1 MESMANPYCEELG
14 QTYSSQT
21 VAEEAARCLLCY
33 DASCSKGCPAGTDPA
48 RFIRSVRFRNVKG
61 AARTIR
67 ENNALGGICARV
79 CLTERY
85 CELACSRTG
94 IDRPIDIGGIQR
106 YVTDMEDALGLE
118 LLEAGEPNG
127 KSVAIVGSGPAGLQA
142 AASLRK
148 LGYAVEIFE
157 ETEKAGGVL
166 RYGIPEYRLPNS
178 IVDREVA
185 RIERM
190 GVEFHLGQKV
200 GRDIA
205 LAELEKTHDAV
216 LLAIGYSEPKMLSLF
231 EGNDAAETAV
241 SFLHRVKD
249 AGGALELPK
258 SVLVIGGG
266 DSAMD
271 AATSAKKAG
280 VPYVTV
286 VCRKFLTAF
295 RASKSELSAAQE
307 AGVTI
312 IDGYAPEKVEG
323 HTVTFHHREAEATF
337 TCTADLIV
345 LAVGQKIDAEGL
357 GLDLAADAE
366 SCTTSDPRLFVTGDI
381 VAGDKTVVA
390 SVKRA
395 KEAASAI
402 DAYLGK
408 EER

>member
-1 MESMANPYCEELG
+1 MANPYCEELG

-33 DASCSKGCPAGTDPA
+33 DAPCSKGCPAGTDPA

-79 CLTERY
+79 CPTERY

-118 LLEAGEPNG
+118 LLKSGEPNG

-148 LGYAVEIFE
+148 LGYEVEIFE
-157 ETEKAGGVL
+157 EAEKAGGVL
-166 RYGIPEYRLPNS
+166 RYGIPEYRLPMS

-249 AGGALELPK
+249 AKGALKLPK

-345 LAVGQKIDAEGL
+345 LAVGQKADTEGL

-366 SCTTSDPRLFVTGDI
+366 GYATSDSKLFVTGDI

-395 KEAASAI
+395 KEAAAAI

>member
-1 MESMANPYCEELG
+1 MGRMANPYCEELG
-14 QTYSSQT
+14 KTYT
-21 VAEEAARCLLCY
+21 PLTIEEEAARCLLCY
-33 DASCSKGCPAGTDPA
+33 DAPCSKGCPAGTDPA
-48 RFIRSVRFRNVKG
+48 RFIRSVRFKNVKG

-67 ENNALGGICARV
+67 ENNALGAVCARV
-79 CLTERY
+79 CPTERY

-94 IDRPIDIGGIQR
+94 IDHPIDIAGIQR
-106 YVTDMEDALGLE
+106 YVTDMEEALGLE
-118 LLEAGEPNG
+118 LLHAGKANG

-142 AASLRK
+142 AASLAE

-157 ETEKAGGVL
+157 EAEKAGGVL
-166 RYGIPEYRLPNS
+166 RYGIPEYRLPNEV
-178 IVDREVA
+178 VDHEMA
-185 RIERM
+185 RIERL
-190 GVEFHLGQKV
+190 GVKIHLGAKV

-205 LAELEKTHDAV
+205 LSELEKTHDAV
-216 LLAIGYSEPKMLSLF
+216 LLAVGYSEPKMLSLF

-241 SFLHRVKD
+241 SFLHRVKEAKGELD
-249 AGGALELPK
+249 LPK
-258 SVLVIGGG
+258 SMLVIGGG

-295 RASKSELSAAQE
+295 RASAAELSAAQA

-312 IDGYAPEKVEG
+312 IDGYAPEKVDG
-323 HTVTFHHREAEATF
+323 HTVTFRHREAEATF

-345 LAVGQKIDAEGL
+345 LAVGQKVDAEGL
-357 GLDLAADAE
+357 TLDLSKDAE
-366 SCTTSDPRLFVTGDI
+366 GYATSDPKLFVTGDI
-381 VAGDKTVVA
+381 VSGDKTVVA

-402 DAYLGK
+402 DAALRK
-408 EER
+408 EGC